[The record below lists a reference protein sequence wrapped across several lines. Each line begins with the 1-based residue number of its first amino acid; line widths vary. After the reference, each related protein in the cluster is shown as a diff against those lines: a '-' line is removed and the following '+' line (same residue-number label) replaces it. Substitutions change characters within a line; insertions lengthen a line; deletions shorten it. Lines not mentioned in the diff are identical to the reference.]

1 MNDIELEF
9 QALKLFAKS
18 PKLSQRKLASDLG
31 VSLGKVNYIVKA
43 LINVGTV
50 KLENFRRSDNKL
62 GYMYIITPK
71 GIRRKAEI
79 TRLFFIQ
86 KKEEYNK
93 LRIEID
99 RLRIELNE

>member
-1 MNDIELEF
+1 MDNDELEF
-9 QALKLFAKS
+9 KTLKIFEKS

-31 VSLGKVNYIVKA
+31 VSLGKANYIVKA
-43 LINVGTV
+43 LINIGAV

-62 GYMYIITPK
+62 GYMYTITPK
-71 GIRRKAEI
+71 GIRRKAEV

-86 KKEEYNK
+86 KTREYNE

-99 RLRIELNE
+99 RLKVELNE